1 MVAVPTNGRTKG
13 FATSNAFYGG
23 KIRGITKNL
32 EYIAGLGCTAIWIS
46 PVFENNKDTYHGYSI
61 KNYLNIDPQ
70 FGTKEDLIDLVDQA
84 HHFKLHGEPFPI
96 RIILDVVLN
105 HSGDNWYYE
114 NEASGILLKFR
125 GTLITAACGIP
136 TIRFH

>member
-1 MVAVPTNGRTKG
+1 MKSIYDIDLLPPANKNYFNFNREWREEFIYFLMVDRFHDDANRLPIPTNGRTKG

-32 EYIAGLGCTAIWIS
+32 EYIAGLGCTAIWLS

-70 FGTKEDLIDLVDQA
+70 FGTKEDL
-84 HHFKLHGEPFPI
+84 G
-96 RIILDVVLN
+96 
-105 HSGDNWYYE
+105 
-114 NEASGILLKFR
+114 
-125 GTLITAACGIP
+125 
-136 TIRFH
+136 